1 MADNCQ
7 IMASVM
13 LIAFGLLMMEERRSI
28 DFCNDEW
35 IDEGL
40 RLRS

>member
-13 LIAFGLLMMEERRSI
+13 LIAFGLLMMQEGRSI